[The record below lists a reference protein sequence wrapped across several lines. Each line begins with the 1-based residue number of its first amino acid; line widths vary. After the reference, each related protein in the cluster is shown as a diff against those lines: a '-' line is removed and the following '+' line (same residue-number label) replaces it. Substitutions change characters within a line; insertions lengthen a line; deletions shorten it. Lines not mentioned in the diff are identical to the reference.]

1 MYTSGGFAAFG
12 VEQSRSHRRVAQLAE
27 HRSPKPG
34 VAGSIPVS
42 PANATST
49 GRAVKILLTGH
60 PGSGKTTTVRAVVD
74 RLRGR
79 VPMTGFWTEELR
91 EEGKRVGFQG
101 VTLDGR
107 SFPLAHMRSKSA
119 LRLGPYGVELDG
131 LESIG
136 LDALNPRETGAVVV
150 LDEIGKMECLS
161 EVFKARAAQLLED
174 DTPLLA
180 TVAAVGVGFVKRV
193 RHDARA
199 KHYMMTRGQFEGMA
213 GEITREIV
221 GALQVDAGRAS

>member
-1 MYTSGGFAAFG
+1 
-12 VEQSRSHRRVAQLAE
+12 LAE

-42 PANATST
+42 PASTASTATP
-49 GRAVKILLTGH
+49 VKILLTGH
-60 PGSGKTTTVRAVVD
+60 PGSGKTTSVREVVE

-79 VPMTGFWTEELR
+79 VPMTGFITEELR
-91 EEGKRVGFQG
+91 ESGRRVGFQG

-107 SFPLAHMRSKSA
+107 TFALAHVRTGGS
-119 LRLGPYGVELDG
+119 LRIGPYGVDLAG

-136 LDALNPRETGAVVV
+136 LDALTPHQPGVVVV

-161 EVFKARAAQLLED
+161 EAFKTRVAQLLED
-174 DTPLLA
+174 DTPLIA

-193 RHDARA
+193 RNTAHA
-199 KHYMMTRGQFEGMA
+199 KHFTMTRGESEGMA
-213 GEITREIV
+213 GEIARVVTGAMRV
-221 GALQVDAGRAS
+221 GAARTP

>member
-1 MYTSGGFAAFG
+1 M
-12 VEQSRSHRRVAQLAE
+12 AE

-42 PANATST
+42 PARSVST
-49 GRAVKILLTGH
+49 AANVKILLTGH
-60 PGSGKTTTVRAVVD
+60 PGSGKTTSVRGVVE

-79 VPMTGFWTEELR
+79 VPMTGFYTEELR
-91 EEGKRVGFQG
+91 ESGRRVGFQG

-107 SFPLAHMRSKSA
+107 TFALAHVRTKGS
-119 LRLGPYGVELDG
+119 LRIGPYGVDLSG

-136 LDALNPRETGAVVV
+136 LDALTPREPGVVVV

-161 EVFKARAAQLLED
+161 EAFKTRVAQLLED
-174 DTPLLA
+174 DTPLIA

-193 RHDARA
+193 RNTARA
-199 KHYMMTRGQFEGMA
+199 MHFTMTRGESEGMA
-213 GEITREIV
+213 GEIARVIS
-221 GALQVDAGRAS
+221 GAMRLNAARTP

>member
-1 MYTSGGFAAFG
+1 M
-12 VEQSRSHRRVAQLAE
+12 AE

-42 PANATST
+42 PATST
-49 GRAVKILLTGH
+49 STPTPLKILLTGH
-60 PGSGKTTTVRAVVD
+60 PGSGKTSSVRGVVE

-79 VPMTGFWTEELR
+79 VPMTGFFTEELR
-91 EEGKRVGFQG
+91 EGGRRVGFQG

-107 SFPLAHMRSKSA
+107 TFALAHVRTGGS
-119 LRLGPYGVELDG
+119 LRVGPYGVDLEG

-136 LDALNPRETGAVVV
+136 LDALTPREPGSVVV

-161 EVFKARAAQLLED
+161 EAFKTRVAQLLED
-174 DTPLLA
+174 ETPLIA

-193 RHDARA
+193 RNTAHA
-199 KHYMMTRGQFEGMA
+199 KHFTMTRGESEGMA
-213 GEITREIV
+213 GEIARLV
-221 GALQVDAGRAS
+221 SGAMRFNAARTS

>member
-1 MYTSGGFAAFG
+1 M
-12 VEQSRSHRRVAQLAE
+12 AE

-42 PANATST
+42 PATAAST
-49 GRAVKILLTGH
+49 APSLKVLLTGH
-60 PGSGKTTTVRAVVD
+60 PGSGKTTSVRSVVE

-79 VPMTGFWTEELR
+79 IPMTGFYTEELR
-91 EEGKRVGFQG
+91 DGGRRVGFQG

-107 SFPLAHMRSKSA
+107 TFPLAHVRGSGG
-119 LRLGPYGVELDG
+119 LRVGPYGVDLSG

-136 LDALNPRETGAVVV
+136 LDALTPREPGTLVV

-161 EVFKARAAQLLED
+161 APFKTHVARLLDSE
-174 DTPLLA
+174 TPLIA

-193 RHDARA
+193 RHHARA
-199 KHYMMTRGQFEGMA
+199 RLFTLTRGDAEGMA
-213 GEITREIV
+213 GEIARV
-221 GALQVDAGRAS
+221 AGLAFGVM

>member
-1 MYTSGGFAAFG
+1 M
-12 VEQSRSHRRVAQLAE
+12 AE

-42 PANATST
+42 PAIAASIATNL
-49 GRAVKILLTGH
+49 KIILTGH
-60 PGSGKTTTVRAVVD
+60 PGSGKTTSVRGAVE

-79 VPMTGFWTEELR
+79 VPMTGFLTEDLR
-91 EEGKRVGFQG
+91 EGGRRVGFQG

-107 SFPLAHMRSKSA
+107 TFALAHVRTGGG
-119 LRLGPYGVELDG
+119 LRIGPYGVDLAG

-136 LDALNPRETGAVVV
+136 LDSLTPREPGVVVV

-161 EVFKARAAQLLED
+161 EAFKTRVAQLLED
-174 DTPLLA
+174 DTPLIA

-193 RHDARA
+193 RNSARA
-199 KHYMMTRGQFEGMA
+199 KHFTMTRGESEGMA
-213 GEITREIV
+213 GEIARVISGAMRV
-221 GALQVDAGRAS
+221 GAARTP